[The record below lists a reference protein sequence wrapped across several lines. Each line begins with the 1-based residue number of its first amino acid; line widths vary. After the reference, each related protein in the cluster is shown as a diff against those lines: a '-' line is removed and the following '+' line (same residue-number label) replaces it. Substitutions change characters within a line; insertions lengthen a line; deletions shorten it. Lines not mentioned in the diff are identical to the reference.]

1 MSGVSNKTVSIN
13 GWYGMPIHLLREEG
27 DFAQFMI
34 LTINELKIAIHGYLR
49 NTPWYNMLKDYLFV
63 IFCYKLISNFFYLL
77 KVYGPVRLAVRTYE
91 HSSRRLF
98 RWLLDS
104 PFLRG
109 TVEKEV
115 TKVKQSIEDELIRS
129 DSQLMNFPQLPSNGI
144 PQDDVIEELNKLNDL
159 IPHTQWKEGKVS
171 GAVYHGG
178 DDLIHLQTIAYEKY
192 CVANQLHPDVFPA
205 VRKMESEVVS
215 MVLRMFNAPSD
226 TGCGTTTSGGTESLL
241 LACLSA
247 KMYAL
252 HHRGITE
259 PEIIAPVTAHAG
271 FDKAAYYFGM
281 KLRHVELDPTT
292 YQVDLG
298 KVKKFINKNTVLLV
312 GSAPNFP
319 HGIADDIEGLGKI
332 AQKYKL
338 PLHVDSCLGSFIV
351 SFMEKA
357 GYKHLPLLDFRV
369 PGVTSISCDTHKYGF
384 APKGSSVIMY
394 RNSDLR
400 MHQYYVNPAWTG
412 GLYGSPTLAGSRPGA
427 IVVGCW
433 ATMVNMGE
441 NGYIESCQEIVGAA
455 MKFKKYIQEN
465 IPDLNI
471 MGNPR
476 YSVIS
481 FSSKTLNIH
490 ELSDRLSKKGW
501 HFNALQKPVALHMAF
516 TRLSAHVVD
525 EICDI
530 LRTTVQELKSESNS
544 KPSPDG
550 TSALYGVAGSV
561 KTAGVADKLIVG
573 FLDAL
578 YKLGPG
584 EDTATK

>member
-1 MSGVSNKTVSIN
+1 MNTTLSSSD
-13 GWYGMPIHLLREEG
+13 WYSTSVRLLVEEY
-27 DFAQFMI
+27 DVKQFLI
-34 LTINELKIAIHGYLR
+34 LTISELRTSIQNYLS
-49 NTPWYNMLKDYLFV
+49 NTPWQNILKDYLYFT
-63 IFCYKLISNFFYLL
+63 FCYKLLSKFLYLL
-77 KVYGPVRLAVRTYE
+77 KVYGPITLAKRTYE
-91 HSSRRLF
+91 RTSRSIF

-104 PFLRG
+104 PFLKG
-109 TVEKEV
+109 TVDKEV
-115 TKVKQSIEDELIRS
+115 SKIKRSIEDELIRS
-129 DSQLMNFPQLPSNGI
+129 DSQLMNFPQLPSDGI
-144 PQDDVIEELNKLNDL
+144 PQDEVVEELNKLNDL

-215 MVLRMFNAPSD
+215 MVLKMFNAPAD

-247 KMYAL
+247 KMHAL

-259 PEIIAPVTAHAG
+259 PEIIAPITAHAG
-271 FDKAAYYFGM
+271 FDKAAYYFNM
-281 KLRHVELDPTT
+281 KLRHVDLDPTT
-292 YQVDLG
+292 YQVDLK

-332 AQKYKL
+332 AQKHKL

-357 GYKHLPLLDFRV
+357 GYKNVPRLDFRV

-394 RNSDLR
+394 RNNDLR
-400 MHQYYVNPAWTG
+400 MHQYYINPTWTG

-455 MKFKKYIQEN
+455 MKFKRFILKN
-465 IPDLNI
+465 IPELEI
-471 MGNPR
+471 MGDPK
-476 YSVIS
+476 YSVVS
-481 FSSKTLNIH
+481 FSSKSLNIH
-490 ELSDRLSKKGW
+490 ELSDRLAKKGW

-516 TRLSAHVVD
+516 TRLSVHVVD
-525 EICDI
+525 EICEV
-530 LRTTVQELKSESNS
+530 LRTTVQELKSESDS

-578 YKLGPG
+578 YKLGPA
-584 EDTATK
+584 ENADAK

>member
-1 MSGVSNKTVSIN
+1 MGEILNETLSNSD
-13 GWYGMPIHLLREEG
+13 WYGTSVRLLFEDC
-27 DFAQFMI
+27 DFKQFLI
-34 LTINELKIAIHGYLR
+34 LIVSESRRSIYDYFTS
-49 NTPWYNMLKDYLFV
+49 TPWYSILKDYMFLT
-63 IFCYKLISNFFYLL
+63 FCYKVISNLLYLL
-77 KVYGPVRLAVRTYE
+77 KVYGPVRLVARTYE
-91 HSSRRLF
+91 HTSRAVF
-98 RWLLDS
+98 HWLLDS
-104 PFLRG
+104 PFLKG
-109 TVEKEV
+109 TVDKEV
-115 TKVKQSIEDELIRS
+115 SKIKQSIEDELIKS
-129 DSQLMNFPQLPSNGI
+129 DSQLMNFPRLPSDGV

-178 DDLIHLQTIAYEKY
+178 DDLIHLQTVAYEKY

-215 MVLRMFNAPSD
+215 MVLRMFNAPID

-259 PEIIAPVTAHAG
+259 PEIIAPTTAHAG
-271 FDKAAYYFGM
+271 FDKAAYYFNM
-281 KLRHVELDPTT
+281 KLRHVELDPKTF
-292 YQVDLG
+292 QVNLK

-319 HGIADDIEGLGKI
+319 HGIADDIEGLGQI

-357 GYKHLPLLDFRV
+357 GYKNLPLLDFRV

-433 ATMVNMGE
+433 ATMVNIGE
-441 NGYIESCQEIVGAA
+441 NGYIESCREIVGAA
-455 MKFKKYIQEN
+455 MKFKAFILES
-465 IPDLNI
+465 IPDLEI

-476 YSVIS
+476 YSVVS

-490 ELSDRLSKKGW
+490 ELSDRLAKKGW
-501 HFNALQKPVALHMAF
+501 HFNALQRPVALHMAF

-525 EICDI
+525 EICDV
-530 LRTTVQELKSESNS
+530 LRTTVQELKNESGS

-584 EDTATK
+584 EDTNVK